1 MDKRNIFTAIMAIS
15 MLITTFQAARQ
26 IKNKATAT
34 WVKVMKAID
43 LRLRI

>member
-1 MDKRNIFTAIMAIS
+1 MDKKKIFTAIMAIS
-15 MLITTFQAARQ
+15 MFKPHFQAARQ
-26 IKNKATAT
+26 IKNKVTAT